1 MELTQ
6 GEQEFL
12 DGKKGKAAKKA
23 MEILVTLGEIFGAER
38 LIDVKSVQIAGV
50 SYHNLGEAGLEYL
63 EGMAEDGKVSV
74 LTTLNPAGMDTKDWK
89 KLGISEDFA
98 EKQLKV
104 IEAFAKMDVKTT
116 CTCTPYLIGNRP
128 AKGDH
133 IAWSES
139 SAVCFAN
146 SVLGAYT
153 NREGGPSAL
162 ASALTGKTPEF
173 GFHLD
178 EKRQAQ
184 VLVNV
189 SAAIES
195 YTDWGALGHAIG
207 EKAGKKIALIRGI
220 EKGNAEEDALK
231 VFSASIAT
239 YAGAAIFHIE
249 GITPNE
255 TATPSESVEITKE
268 DIEKSKA
275 FLNDAESVDIVAVGC
290 PHCSLE
296 EVEKIAE
303 LIEGKKVNKEF
314 WICISRE
321 VYEKAKEKGLAEK
334 IETSGAKFAC
344 DTCMA
349 VAPLKGR
356 FKGLATNSAKAVF
369 YGRGKNGFKTMF
381 CDLEECVK
389 QAVE

>member
-1 MELTQ
+1 MNLTQ
-6 GEQEFL
+6 EEQEML
-12 DGKKGKAAKKA
+12 EGKKGNATQKA
-23 MEILVTLGEIFGAER
+23 MEILSALGDIFGAKK
-38 LIDVKSVQIAGV
+38 LIEVKSVQIAGV

-63 EGMAEDGKVSV
+63 ENMAKDGKVSV
-74 LTTLNPAGMDTKDWK
+74 FTTLNPAGMDLEEWK
-89 KLGISEDFA
+89 KLGISSDFA

-104 IEAFAKMDVKTT
+104 IEAFAKMGVKTT

-128 AKGDH
+128 KQGDH

-178 EKRQAQ
+178 KNRQAQ
-184 VLVNV
+184 MEAKV
-189 SAAIES
+189 SAKIET

-207 EKAGKKIALIRGI
+207 EKAGKKIVLITGI
-220 EKGNAEEDALK
+220 EKADEDSLK
-231 VFSASIAT
+231 IFSASIAT
-239 YAGAAIFHIE
+239 YAGAAIYHIE
-249 GITPNE
+249 SITPNKTE
-255 TATPSESVEITKE
+255 KPSKSIEITE
-268 DIEKSKA
+268 ADIEKSKA
-275 FLNDAESVDIVAVGC
+275 FLTDETEVDIVAVGC
-290 PHCSLE
+290 PHCSLKE
-296 EVEKIAE
+296 MEKIAS
-303 LIEGKKVNKEF
+303 LLEGKKVTKEF
-314 WICISRE
+314 WICVSRE
-321 VYEKAKEKGLAEK
+321 VRNKAAKKGLVEK
-334 IETSGAKFAC
+334 IEASGAKIAC

-369 YGRGKNGFKTMF
+369 YGRGKNSFKTIF
-381 CDLEECVK
+381 CDLEECIK
-389 QAVE
+389 KAVE

>member
-1 MELTQ
+1 M
-6 GEQEFL
+6 G
-12 DGKKGKAAKKA
+12 
-23 MEILVTLGEIFGAER
+23 
-38 LIDVKSVQIAGV
+38 
-50 SYHNLGEAGLEYL
+50 
-63 EGMAEDGKVSV
+63 
-74 LTTLNPAGMDTKDWK
+74 
-89 KLGISEDFA
+89 
-98 EKQLKV
+98 
-104 IEAFAKMDVKTT
+104 VKTT

-128 AKGDH
+128 AQGDH

-178 EKRQAQ
+178 ENRQAQ
-184 VLVNV
+184 VEAKV
-189 SAAIES
+189 SGKIET

-207 EKAGKKIALIRGI
+207 EKIGKKIVLITGI
-220 EKGNAEEDALK
+220 EKASEDALK
-231 VFSASIAT
+231 IFSASIAT
-239 YAGAAIFHIE
+239 YAGAAIYHIE
-249 GITPNE
+249 GITPNKTE
-255 TATPSESVEITKE
+255 KPSESVEISQE
-268 DIEKSKA
+268 DIGKSKA
-275 FLNDAESVDIVAVGC
+275 FLNDAETVDIVAVGC

-296 EVEKIAE
+296 EMEKIAG
-303 LIEGKKVNKEF
+303 LLEGKKVNKEF
-314 WICISRE
+314 WICVSRE
-321 VYEKAKEKGLAEK
+321 VRDKAAEKGLVEK
-334 IETSGAKFAC
+334 IEASGAKIAC

-369 YGRGKNGFKTMF
+369 YGRGKNSFKTIF

-389 QAVE
+389 RAVE

>member
-1 MELTQ
+1 MKLTQ
-6 GEQEFL
+6 EEQEML
-12 DGKKGKAAKKA
+12 DGKKGKAAQKA
-23 MEILVTLGEIFGAER
+23 IEILSALGDIFGAKR
-38 LIDVKSVQIAGV
+38 FIDVKSVQIAGV

-63 EGMAEDGKVSV
+63 ENMAEDGKVSV
-74 LTTLNPAGMDTKDWK
+74 FTTLNPAGMDIQNWK
-89 KLGISEDFA
+89 KLGISEEFA

-104 IEAFAKMDVKTT
+104 VEAFAKMGVKTT

-128 AKGDH
+128 AQGDH

-162 ASALTGKTPEF
+162 ASAITGKTPEF

-178 EKRQAQ
+178 KNRQAQ
-184 VLVNV
+184 VEIKV
-189 SAAIES
+189 SGKIEK

-207 EKAGKKIALIRGI
+207 EKVGKKIVLITGI
-220 EKGNAEEDALK
+220 EKANEDALK
-231 VFSASIAT
+231 IFSASIAT

-249 GITPNE
+249 RITPNKTE
-255 TATPSESVEITKE
+255 KPAESVKITQE
-268 DIEKSKA
+268 DLDKSKA
-275 FLNDAESVDIVAVGC
+275 FLTDATEVDIVAVGC

-296 EVEKIAE
+296 EMEKIAG
-303 LIEGKKVNKEF
+303 LLEGKKVTKEF
-314 WICISRE
+314 WICVSRE
-321 VYEKAKEKGLAEK
+321 VRNKAAEKDFVEK
-334 IETSGAKFAC
+334 IESSGAKIAC

-356 FKGLATNSAKAVF
+356 FKGMATNSAKAVF
-369 YGRGKNGFKTMF
+369 YGRGKNSFKTIF
-381 CDLEECVK
+381 CDLEECVNL
-389 QAVE
+389 AVEK

>member
-1 MELTQ
+1 MKLTK
-6 GEQEFL
+6 EDQEIL
-12 DGKKGKAAKKA
+12 NGGKGKAAQKA
-23 MEILVTLGEIFGAER
+23 MEILVTLGDIFGAER

-50 SYHNLGEAGLEYL
+50 SYHNLEEAGLEYL
-63 EGMAEDGKVSV
+63 ENMAEDGKAIVF
-74 LTTLNPAGMDTKDWK
+74 TTLNPAGMDTQEWQ

-98 EKQLKV
+98 KKQLKV

-162 ASALTGKTPEF
+162 ASSLTGKTPEF

-178 EKRQAQ
+178 ENRQAE
-184 VLVNV
+184 VRVKV
-189 SAAIES
+189 SAKMEK

-207 EKAGKKIALIRGI
+207 EKVGKKIVLITGI
-220 EKGNAEEDALK
+220 EKADEDTLK
-231 VFSASIAT
+231 IFSASIAT

-255 TATPSESVEITKE
+255 TVKPAEEVEVTQE

-275 FLNDAESVDIVAVGC
+275 FLNDASEIDIVAVGC

-296 EVEKIAE
+296 EMEKIAG
-303 LIEGKKVNKEF
+303 LLEGKKVTKEF
-314 WICISRE
+314 WICVSRE
-321 VYEKAKEKGLAEK
+321 VRDKAAEKGFVEK
-334 IETSGAKFAC
+334 IEASGAKIAC

-369 YGRGKNGFKTMF
+369 YGRGKNSFKTIF
-381 CDLEECVK
+381 CDLEECVEK
-389 QAVE
+389 AVG